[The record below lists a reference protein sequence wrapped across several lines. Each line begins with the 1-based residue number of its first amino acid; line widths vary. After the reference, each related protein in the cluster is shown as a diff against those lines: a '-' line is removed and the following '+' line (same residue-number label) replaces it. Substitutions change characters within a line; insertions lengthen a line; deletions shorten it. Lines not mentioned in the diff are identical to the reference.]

1 MKKFVSLLL
10 CLMLLAVFASCE
22 DPNENNDPTVTT
34 EQSTVAETDATTEGE
49 ESTAETDENDG
60 WTNIY

>member
-1 MKKFVSLLL
+1 MKKIVSLLL
-10 CLMLLAVFASCE
+10 CLVFLAMFASCV
-22 DPNENNDPTVTT
+22 DSNENNDSTVTT
-34 EQSTVAETDATTEGE
+34 EQSTVAETDATAEGE

>member
-1 MKKFVSLLL
+1 MKKIVSLLL
-10 CLMLLAVFASCE
+10 CLMLLAVFASCVDPKEE
-22 DPNENNDPTVTT
+22 DITKETTTGESTTATT
-34 EQSTVAETDATTEGE
+34 EQNSQ